1 VVTDAQSSSECDK
14 SIASSLVVM
23 PRPSVTGKQGSLC
36 LASRANSDTDSL
48 VSIPSSDE
56 GVWEQVGTSVGGSER
71 NAQVNDYVVVYDDQ
85 SSSSSSE

>member
-23 PRPSVTGKQGSLC
+23 PRPSVTGRQGSLC
-36 LASRANSDTDSL
+36 VASRANSETDSL

-56 GVWEQVGTSVGGSER
+56 GVWEQIGTSVGGSER
-71 NAQVNDYVVVYDDQ
+71 NGQMNDFVVVYDDQ
-85 SSSSSSE
+85 SSSSE